1 MWAGT
6 RHSPRIERSDF
17 AENGST
23 ILVIWG
29 VDSDPSRCYTMSMST
44 QQLYDAFVVEAFT
57 QYRIPNTITMK
68 AKDWVCAEA
77 RLETKHRLNDLGYA
91 ELRDIKDYDAEMKE
105 FSFVHSLDNW
115 EQCEE
120 SMSQEH
126 RIGKGAYRLLLK
138 LFYLYATR

>member
-1 MWAGT
+1 
-6 RHSPRIERSDF
+6 
-17 AENGST
+17 
-23 ILVIWG
+23 
-29 VDSDPSRCYTMSMST
+29 MST
-44 QQLYDAFVVEAFT
+44 QQLYDAFVVEALT